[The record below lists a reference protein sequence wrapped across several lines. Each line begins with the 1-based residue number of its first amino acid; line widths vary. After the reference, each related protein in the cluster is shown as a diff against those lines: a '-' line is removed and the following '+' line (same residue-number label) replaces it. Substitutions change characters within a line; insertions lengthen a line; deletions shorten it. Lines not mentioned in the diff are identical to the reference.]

1 MWSVRQGRL
10 FCGTDLVAVRRVV
23 VERLVGRTEGPLDAG
38 TARRMI
44 RLERALSLLSLS
56 KQISAKP

>member
-10 FCGTDLVAVRRVV
+10 YCGADAVAVRRVV
-23 VERLVGRTEGPLDAG
+23 VELLAGRTEGPLDPA

-44 RLERALSLLSLS
+44 RLERALSLLGLS
-56 KQISAKP
+56 KQISRS